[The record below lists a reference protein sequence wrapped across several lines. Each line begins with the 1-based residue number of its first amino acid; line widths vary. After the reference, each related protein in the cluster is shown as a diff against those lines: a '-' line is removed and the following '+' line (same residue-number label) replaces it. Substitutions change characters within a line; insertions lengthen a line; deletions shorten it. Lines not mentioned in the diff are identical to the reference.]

1 MNPPRVYIQR
11 LMIRKNPLDSLW
23 SHGSHQKSVK
33 MSNKYTVLMA
43 QSILHLCGKV
53 KVAEAFFICILIL
66 CCAYVISSSS
76 SDRVSRDLYDFLQN
90 QAFCFLVLKT
100 GNRF

>member
-1 MNPPRVYIQR
+1 
-11 LMIRKNPLDSLW
+11 MIRKNPLDSFGVMALIN
-23 SHGSHQKSVK
+23 QKSVK
-33 MSNKYTVLMA
+33 MSNNYTDLIA
-43 QSILHLCGKV
+43 QSILHLRGKV
-53 KVAEAFFICILIL
+53 KVAEAFYICILII
-66 CCAYVISSSS
+66 CYAYVVSSSS